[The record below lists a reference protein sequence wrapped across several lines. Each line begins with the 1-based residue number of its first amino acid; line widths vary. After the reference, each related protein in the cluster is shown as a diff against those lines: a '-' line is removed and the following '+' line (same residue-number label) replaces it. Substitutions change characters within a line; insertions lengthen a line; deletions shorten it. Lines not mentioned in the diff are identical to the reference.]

1 MFPLS
6 FFQNLRSNFK
16 NVDLPQP
23 DSPTIPTISPLL
35 ILKSTFDN
43 IFYLFHKS
51 KIQLETNSTNKNTK
65 VETSIAIQIGEIVC
79 A

>member
-43 IFYLFHKS
+43 IFLSFS
-51 KIQLETNSTNKNTK
+51 
-65 VETSIAIQIGEIVC
+65 
-79 A
+79 